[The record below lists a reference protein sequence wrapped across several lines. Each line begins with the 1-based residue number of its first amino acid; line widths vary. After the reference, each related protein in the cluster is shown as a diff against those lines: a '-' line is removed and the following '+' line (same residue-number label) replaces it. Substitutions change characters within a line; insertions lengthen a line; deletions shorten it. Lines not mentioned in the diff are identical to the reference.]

1 MTWENPC
8 LVWNPLERSEGG
20 SVEYPSMIAQIL
32 DAPIFTHHCHSS
44 LRASGNLDFRP
55 FRRDTVT
62 ASLLLK
68 SPLRELYLSTRYA
81 FWKAPKEYD
90 CIITRGPK
98 AIHTVQ
104 RLEQD
109 HVHIFDGSYRGFFL
123 HADRVE
129 AFNQKPEII
138 QFLLG
143 NFRLNRRTAIQGS
156 VHTADKLVAA
166 SEWIANLVKGL
177 YNREVDE
184 VIYPPISL
192 DSYSPDKENPNTGS
206 FYLYLGRIDELHRTE
221 EAIRAFNELPFT
233 LKVAGDGP
241 ELGHYK
247 RIVEEN
253 IEFCGYVTG
262 EEKYELLASAKG
274 LVVPTPHSFGRVIV
288 EALASGTPVIALDE
302 QFAPYILSNNETGL
316 LYERGSQN
324 LRQAISEFE
333 GQSWDESL
341 VMAKGSEYSISKTK
355 HKWNELIYD

>member
-1 MTWENPC
+1 
-8 LVWNPLERSEGG
+8 
-20 SVEYPSMIAQIL
+20 
-32 DAPIFTHHCHSS
+32 
-44 LRASGNLDFRP
+44 
-55 FRRDTVT
+55 
-62 ASLLLK
+62 
-68 SPLRELYLSTRYA
+68 
-81 FWKAPKEYD
+81 
-90 CIITRGPK
+90 
-98 AIHTVQ
+98 
-104 RLEQD
+104 
-109 HVHIFDGSYRGFFL
+109 
-123 HADRVE
+123 VE